1 MLDNLKLGYGG
12 TSQEMYRLLSDAAK
26 LDAQFAKT
34 AKFSIDNKGHLT
46 AGYADIVKAIHIV
59 QDEMAIT
66 GVTSKEAATTSQG
79 SASMMKAA
87 WENLVTGMA
96 DGEAD
101 FEELFGNV
109 VTSAE
114 TLFENVL
121 PIAEQ
126 ALSSITDLIEMAAP
140 MIIEKIPGLA
150 ERILPSLLGAA
161 TSILNALASALPG
174 VFDALSSTVLQ
185 ISDTLTTTLKDG
197 LLSEDSVSKLVE
209 SALNLVLAL
218 SEAILPNLPL
228 IIESGLTLI
237 IALAQGIAESIP
249 ELIPTIVDVVL
260 QIVDT
265 LTDPKTLT
273 SLVDAAI
280 AIIFALA
287 EALIDGD
294 VIGTLLAKAPEIV
307 QNLVTAI
314 TDNAG
319 KLLTAAGDLIVK
331 LAEGL
336 VNKEKL
342 KEIKTAA
349 KDIIDSLKTGITDLW
364 TDIKGVGS
372 NIVAGV
378 KQGISE
384 AWTNMKEWL
393 STLFGDIITIAKN
406 ILGIKSPSKEFKTIG
421 KFLDEGLAQGIK
433 DYADVAIGETEN
445 LVKGVEDAAQIK
457 SPTISI
463 TPKLETATAT
473 GVFDGVDFN
482 ALATTSIEGVSRIA
496 HSVDYDSIVKAVS
509 ASFEALVDM
518 FTNGEAVVKVDNSRD
533 LRRALN
539 A

>member
-1 MLDNLKLGYGG
+1 
-12 TSQEMYRLLSDAAK
+12 
-26 LDAQFAKT
+26 
-34 AKFSIDNKGHLT
+34 
-46 AGYADIVKAIHIV
+46 
-59 QDEMAIT
+59 
-66 GVTSKEAATTSQG
+66 
-79 SASMMKAA
+79 
-87 WENLVTGMA
+87 
-96 DGEAD
+96 
-101 FEELFGNV
+101 
-109 VTSAE
+109 
-114 TLFENVL
+114 
-121 PIAEQ
+121 
-126 ALSSITDLIEMAAP
+126 
-140 MIIEKIPGLA
+140 
-150 ERILPSLLGAA
+150 
-161 TSILNALASALPG
+161 
-174 VFDALSSTVLQ
+174 
-185 ISDTLTTTLKDG
+185 
-197 LLSEDSVSKLVE
+197 LVE

-265 LTDPKTLT
+265 LTDPETLT

-336 VNKEKL
+336 VNEEKL

-393 STLFGDIITIAKN
+393 STLFGDIITIAKE
-406 ILGIKSPSKEFKTIG
+406 ILGIASPSKEFKTIG

-433 DYADVAIGETEN
+433 DYADVAIGETES
-445 LVKGVEDAAQIK
+445 LVNGVIDAAQIEN
-457 SPTISI
+457 PTISI
-463 TPKLETATAT
+463 TPKIETATMA
-473 GVFDGVDFN
+473 GAFDGVDFN
-482 ALATTSIEGVSRIA
+482 ALASTSINGIA
-496 HSVDYDSIVKAVS
+496 QIAQSVDYDSLVKAS
-509 ASFEALVDM
+509 LAGFGTLVEL
-518 FTNGEAVVKVDNSRD
+518 FKSGEAVVNIDNSRD